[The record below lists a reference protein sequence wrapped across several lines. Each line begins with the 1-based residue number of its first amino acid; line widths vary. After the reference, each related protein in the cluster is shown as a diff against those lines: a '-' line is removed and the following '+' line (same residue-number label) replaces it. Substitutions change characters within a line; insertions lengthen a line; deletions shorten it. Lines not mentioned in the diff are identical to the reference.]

1 MTTDRNGNTVRY
13 GRINAALIRGWA
25 QLDEAADGSFWAL
38 NLMKY
43 REHAEYA
50 DGRASTKSGRDA
62 DDEYTPREALAGIGA
77 EIAFAADVE
86 RIERGDGT
94 AWDRVAIVRYPSRR
108 AFLAMQ
114 QRDDFKQKHVHKDA
128 GMEFTIVMSTLPV
141 RPFGG
146 AHDRH
151 PYIEL
156 TLTDAPG
163 PGAAASDATGVF
175 DVEGVIIGDE
185 RTWRTATFRWL
196 DAPRPLQPA
205 VEGDRATY
213 TLLLRP
219 MTDRLTRTV
228 EAAG

>member
-1 MTTDRNGNTVRY
+1 MTTDRNGNTIRY
-13 GRINAALIRGWA
+13 GRINTALIRGWA
-25 QLDEAADGSFWAL
+25 QLDDAADGPFWAL

-43 REHAEYA
+43 REHADYA

-86 RIERGDGT
+86 GIERGDGT

-141 RPFGG
+141 RPFAG

-156 TLTDAPG
+156 TLTAGADP
-163 PGAAASDATGVF
+163 AAAADATGTF

-196 DAPRPLQPA
+196 NEAPPA
-205 VEGDRATY
+205 SPAADDDRATY

-219 MTDRLTRTV
+219 ITDRLTRTV
-228 EAAG
+228 DSAS